1 MGKVVFVT
9 GYKAYELG
17 IFDQKHQGIPYIKK
31 AIRNHLLDMLD
42 EDLEWVLIT
51 GQPGVE
57 LWAANVVFDLQ
68 EEYPELKLGVLL
80 PFLNQE
86 ENWKEGVKEQYEE
99 VLIQADY
106 VEAISKK
113 PYEGPWQLKL
123 RNQFLV
129 DKSDQMLILYEE
141 EKDGSPKYSWMEAK
155 RKQDKTDYPI
165 IQITFWDLESLI
177 EEEQWQ
183 DY

>member
-9 GYKAYELG
+9 GYKAHELG
-17 IFDQKHQGIPYIKK
+17 IYNQNHEGIKYIKK
-31 AIRNHLLDMLD
+31 ALISRFTALLD
-42 EDLEWVLIT
+42 EGLEWVLIT

-57 LWAANVVFDLQ
+57 LWAGQVVFDLQ

-80 PFLNQE
+80 PYLNQE
-86 ENWKEGVKEQYEE
+86 ENWKEPVKELYEE
-99 VLIQADY
+99 VLLQADY

-123 RNQFLV
+123 KNQFIV
-129 DKSDQMLILYEE
+129 DKSDEMLILYDE
-141 EKDGSPKYSWMEAK
+141 EKDASPKYSWFEGKKKQNK
-155 RKQDKTDYPI
+155 REYPI
-165 IQITFWDLESLI
+165 NQITFWDLQSLI
-177 EEEQWQ
+177 DEEQWE